1 MPEFNY
7 TTTPGQT
14 VARELLLAFL
24 NTGTADAPVWSV
36 LGKRVEDSSI
46 SFDWSTET
54 KTDIL
59 GDTYTTGKKAT
70 RTQTFEPGELDAAD
84 AAQERIW
91 ELGVRENNVNA
102 LLNQDV
108 LLVHLYKQDGQGG
121 AFAERYESSSILP
134 TGLGGA
140 GGGSLGMPIDVTFGG
155 RRTCGTY
162 KVVDGAG
169 VFTAEVAV

>member
-1 MPEFNY
+1 MSEFNY

-24 NTGTADAPVWSV
+24 NTGTSDKPVWSV

-46 SFDWSTET
+46 ELDWSTET

-84 AAQERIW
+84 AAQEHIW
-91 ELGVRENNVNA
+91 ALGIRENDVNG

-121 AFAERYESSSILP
+121 AFAERYESSSVLP
-134 TGLGGA
+134 TGLGGS
-140 GGGSLGMPIDVTFGG
+140 GGGTLGMPIDVTFGG
-155 RRTCGTY
+155 KRTLGTY
-162 KVVDGAG
+162 KTTGG
-169 VFTAEVAV
+169 VGTFTPEVAV